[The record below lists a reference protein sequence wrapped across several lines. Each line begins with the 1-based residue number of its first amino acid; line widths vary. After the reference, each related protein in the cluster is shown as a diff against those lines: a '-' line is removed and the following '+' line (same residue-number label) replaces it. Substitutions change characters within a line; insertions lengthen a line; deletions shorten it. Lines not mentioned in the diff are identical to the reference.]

1 MRSFLALL
9 LGSAVFLGFGA
20 SLDVP
25 FDLGRPAREW
35 ALFGVDLAMPGIP
48 TNPGSLAFSSGW
60 SLSSTFSSVFGAL
73 QVWAISGGG
82 KGIAGEV
89 ILLDSGEIGPNL
101 RYQVWAGTVEAGFQL
116 GSFGIGTRVR
126 YLHPEQPKSSSGWA
140 LDLGVLWAGPVYVG
154 ALADSVLSSPP
165 SEEVWPRDFSLAAVF
180 PWTLGN
186 FSGSFGAG
194 VFDVLSFP
202 TGSLAME
209 VDFGALSLRG
219 SLRPSNLCLGG
230 GVELQWFGLDWTFT
244 VHPDLPLS
252 FRVSFVLRWP

>member
-1 MRSFLALL
+1 VRFSLVFL

-25 FDLGRPAREW
+25 FDLARPAREW
-35 ALFGVDLAMPGIP
+35 ALFGVDLAMPGLP

-60 SLSSTFSSVFGAL
+60 NLSSTFSSVFGAL
-73 QVWAISGGG
+73 QVWAVSGSGRGVAGG
-82 KGIAGEV
+82 V
-89 ILLDSGEIGPNL
+89 VLLDSGEIGPNL
-101 RYQVWAGTVEAGFQL
+101 RYRVWAGTVGAGFQL

-126 YLHPEQPKSSSGWA
+126 YIHPEQPKSSSGWA
-140 LDLGVLWAGPVYVG
+140 LDLGVLWVGPVCVG
-154 ALADSVLSSPP
+154 ALVESVFSSSP
-165 SEEVWPRDFSLAAVF
+165 SEEVWPRDLSLAAVF
-180 PWTLGN
+180 PWTLGS
-186 FSGSFGAG
+186 FVGAFGAG
-194 VFDVLSFP
+194 VVDVFSFP

-230 GVELQWFGLDWTFT
+230 GVERQWFGLDWAFT